1 MPKMP
6 EFEQLVLLYFL
17 PVFFFFMIKMEILN
31 MYPHYCKSKEL

>member
-17 PVFFFFMIKMEILN
+17 PVFFFMIKMEILN
-31 MYPHYCKSKEL
+31 MYPYYCKSKEL